1 MPNLFAGILLA
12 LGGSF
17 YMERNEE
24 LFKNAPVGKAVFQM
38 AVPTV
43 ISSLVLV
50 VYNMADTF
58 FVGQTHDAY
67 QVAAVSLTN
76 PVFVMYMAIANLLG
90 IGGSA
95 LISILL
101 GQQRKENAKAAS
113 SFCCY
118 ASLAFGITA
127 GALIL
132 LFMEPLL
139 KILGS
144 SENTWQFAK
153 EYLFYIAVGAPFILF
168 ASAFGHAVRGEGA
181 AKASMIGGMIGTV
194 ANIIL
199 DPIFILTLNMGT
211 AGAAIAT
218 VLGNILACL
227 YYLYYFLKK
236 SPLLS
241 IHPRYLLSGS
251 EVPGRLI
258 SIGIP
263 AGINS
268 ALMSVATI
276 LLNNALVSYG
286 DKPLAAMGI
295 VTKAYMFI
303 VFVHM
308 GITNGIQPLL
318 GYCYGAADKKRFTS
332 IMKFSGILTVVC
344 GTVFSLAYILFSR
357 QIVGL
362 FINDA
367 QVIHYGTEM
376 LVATSLAGPILG
388 LLFLSINSM
397 QAMNCPVPA
406 TLLSV
411 CRQGLFFI
419 PLLYILKA
427 AFGLHGVNYTQT
439 AADYLAIVV
448 SVFLLRRSFKRFT
461 GQNGN

>member
-1 MPNLFAGILLA
+1 MNQNEALF
-12 LGGSF
+12 
-17 YMERNEE
+17 RD
-24 LFKNAPVGKAVFQM
+24 APVKKAVFQM

-58 FVGQTHDAY
+58 FVGQTNDAY

-76 PVFVMYMAIANLLG
+76 PVFVMYMAVANLLG

-101 GQQRKENAKAAS
+101 GQQQKERAKSAS

-118 ASLAFGITA
+118 ASLAFGILM
-127 GALIL
+127 GVIILIS
-132 LFMEPLL
+132 MNPLL

-144 SENTWQFAK
+144 SENTWQFSK
-153 EYLFYIAVGAPFILF
+153 DYLFYIAVGAPFILF
-168 ASAFGHAVRGEGA
+168 ANSFGHAIRGEGS
-181 AKASMIGGMIGTV
+181 AKESMIGGMIGTV
-194 ANIIL
+194 ANIVL
-199 DPIFILTLNMGT
+199 DPIFILVLNMGT

-218 VLGNILACL
+218 VLGNIFACL
-227 YYLYYFLKK
+227 YYLYYFLRK

-241 IHPRYLLSGS
+241 IHPRYFLSGFD
-251 EVPGRLI
+251 VAGQLV
-258 SIGIP
+258 SIGVP

-268 ALMSVATI
+268 ALMSVASI

-295 VTKAYMFI
+295 VTRAYLFI
-303 VFVHM
+303 VFIHM

-318 GYCYGAADKKRFTS
+318 GYCYGSANKKRFIS
-332 IMKFSGILTVVC
+332 IMKFSGMLTFIC
-344 GTVFSLAYILFSR
+344 GTVLSAVYIICSR
-357 QIVGL
+357 QIIGL

-367 QVIHYGTEM
+367 EVIDYGTEM

-397 QAMNCPVPA
+397 QALNRPVPA

-411 CRQGLFFI
+411 CRQGLIFI
-419 PLLYILKA
+419 PLLYILNA
-427 AFGLHGVNYTQT
+427 AWGLHGVNFTQT
-439 AADYLAIVV
+439 TADYLAIVI
-448 SVFLLRRSFKRFT
+448 SLLLLKKSLKILE
-461 GQNGN
+461 

>member
-1 MPNLFAGILLA
+1 M
-12 LGGSF
+12 
-17 YMERNEE
+17 NENE
-24 LFKNAPVGKAVFQM
+24 TLFKDAPVHKAVFQM
-38 AVPTV
+38 AIPTV
-43 ISSLVLV
+43 ISSLVLII
-50 VYNMADTF
+50 YNMADTF

-90 IGGSA
+90 IGASA

-101 GQQRKENAKAAS
+101 GQDQKEKAKSAS

-118 ASLAFGITA
+118 ASLAFGVIA
-127 GALIL
+127 GVLIL
-132 LFMEPLL
+132 LFMNPLL

-144 SENTWQFAK
+144 SNNTWQYAK
-153 EYLFYIAVGAPFILF
+153 DYLFYIALGAPFILF
-168 ASAFGHAVRGEGA
+168 ANSFGHAVRGEGA
-181 AKASMIGGMIGTV
+181 ARASMIGGMIGTV
-194 ANIIL
+194 ANIVL

-227 YYLYYFLKK
+227 FYLGFFWMKK
-236 SPLLS
+236 SSLS
-241 IHPRYLLSGS
+241 IHPKYLLSGRDIA
-251 EVPGRLI
+251 GRLL
-258 SIGIP
+258 SIGLP

-295 VTKAYMFI
+295 VTKAYMLI
-303 VFVHM
+303 VFIHM

-318 GYCYGAADKKRFTS
+318 GYCYGSNNKTRFTS
-332 IMKFSGILTVVC
+332 IMKFSGLLTLIS
-344 GTVFSLAYILFSR
+344 GTVLSAIFIVCSR
-357 QIVGL
+357 SIVAL

-367 QVIHYGTEM
+367 EVIQYGTQM
-376 LVATSLAGPILG
+376 LIATSLAGPILG

-397 QAMNCPVPA
+397 QAMDCPIPA
-406 TLLSV
+406 TLLSI
-411 CRQGLFFI
+411 CRQGLFFV

-427 AFGLHGVNYTQT
+427 GFGLNGINFTQT
-439 AADYLAIVV
+439 ISDYLAIII
-448 SVFLLRRSFKRFT
+448 SLFLLKKSLRKF
-461 GQNGN
+461 NIH